1 MPDTNRSFAV
11 IGLGAFGGTV
21 ASELARFGNHVIG
34 IDLDERRV
42 AQMADTLA
50 EARIADATDEAALR
64 EIGLEQY
71 DVAVIAMGRDLQASV
86 LCTMNATMVGVKQV
100 WVKAHS
106 KVHHRILLRL
116 GADRVIQPEHEIGQH
131 VAQMLHNPAVR
142 DYVSLGNGFHV
153 VNIVVP
159 ERLDGR
165 PAAALRMAEDH
176 ALQPLGLMRGPDYL
190 ACDTPG
196 LLLRK
201 DDKLLVLGRRPDL
214 RRFGDSL

>member
-1 MPDTNRSFAV
+1 MLDTNRSFAV

-21 ASELARFGNHVIG
+21 ASELTRFGNHVLG
-34 IDLDERRV
+34 IDMDERRV
-42 AQMADTLA
+42 AQLADTLA
-50 EARIADATDEAALR
+50 EARIADGTDEAVLR
-64 EIGLEQY
+64 EIGLDQY
-71 DVAVIAMGRDLQASV
+71 DVVVIAMGRDLQASV
-86 LCTMNATMVGVKQV
+86 LSTMNATVMGVKQV

-131 VAQMLHNPAVR
+131 IAQMLHNPAVR

-153 VNIVVP
+153 VNIVIP
-159 ERLDGR
+159 SKLDGR
-165 PAAALRMAEDH
+165 PATVLRMTEDYALR
-176 ALQPLGLMRGPDYL
+176 PLGLMRGADYL
-190 ACDTPG
+190 ACDAPD
-196 LLLRK
+196 LVLRK

>member
-1 MPDTNRSFAV
+1 MAHGDRTFAV

-21 ASELARFGNHVIG
+21 ATELARFGNHVLG
-34 IDLDERRV
+34 IDLDEKRA
-42 AQMADTLA
+42 AQMVEFLA
-50 EARIADATDEAALR
+50 EVRIADATDEASLR
-64 EIGLEQY
+64 EIGLENY
-71 DVAVIAMGRDLQASV
+71 DVVLIAMGRDLQASI
-86 LCTMNATMVGVKQV
+86 LSTMNATLLGMRQI

-131 VAQMLHNPAVR
+131 TAQMLHNPMVR

-153 VNIVVP
+153 VNIVIP
-159 ERLDGR
+159 ERLNGR
-165 PAAALRMAEDH
+165 RVGSLRIAEDY

-190 ACDTPG
+190 ACDNPQTE
-196 LLLRK
+196 LRK